1 MWSRCRFYGLHHVWQ
16 NACNDIDL
24 PAVSPQGGAWQH
36 RRHLAGETESDI
48 LREKLIYLW
57 FTQWLLLLTG
67 DTELTKCWALYD
79 VDVKWL
85 PGLTEDSEWQELSRS
100 TSRSY
105 SGSQGSVGI
114 TKVYNGPTYM
124 PCINHIVA
132 PVAHWGPRTLKIKS
146 CTWRWYAVA
155 SGGSYGS
162 LGTQNTWNGET
173 YITLMYSGSRGSLR
187 TQNERDH
194 LDL

>member
-1 MWSRCRFYGLHHVWQ
+1 MKT
-16 NACNDIDL
+16 
-24 PAVSPQGGAWQH
+24 PVS
-36 RRHLAGETESDI
+36 
-48 LREKLIYLW
+48 
-57 FTQWLLLLTG
+57 FFWLLLLIG
-67 DTELTKCWALYD
+67 DTELTKCWVLYD

-155 SGGSYGS
+155 SGGPMTGDADSWS
-162 LGTQNTWNGET
+162 LNNVSIRTSWIWTASIMLILRCKILLSTPPSTDRWTDLMVCIIRPNNWFNGLLSPLVA
-173 YITLMYSGSRGSLR
+173 IFDSRYRPRYHVWHHTTIGKW
-187 TQNERDH
+187 
-194 LDL
+194 

>member
-1 MWSRCRFYGLHHVWQ
+1 MQ
-16 NACNDIDL
+16 NTHKELAIQVVHIVAPTAHWGHKT
-24 PAVSPQGGAWQH
+24 PATTS
-36 RRHLAGETESDI
+36 
-48 LREKLIYLW
+48 IYPW
-57 FTQWLLLLTG
+57 FTQRLLLLTG

-105 SGSQGSVGI
+105 ACKDIDLPLVHTVAPMALGTQNAWNGETYMTLMYSGSQGSVGI

-124 PCINHIVA
+124 PCINNIVA
-132 PVAHWGPRTLKIKS
+132 PVAHWGPRTLEIKS

-155 SGGSYGS
+155 SGGHWGRRASA
-162 LGTQNTWNGET
+162 NG
-173 YITLMYSGSRGSLR
+173 
-187 TQNERDH
+187 
-194 LDL
+194 

>member
-1 MWSRCRFYGLHHVWQ
+1 MQ
-16 NACNDIDL
+16 NTHTELEIHMVHTVAPTAHWGHRT
-24 PAVSPQGGAWQH
+24 PATTS
-36 RRHLAGETESDI
+36 
-48 LREKLIYLW
+48 IYPW

-85 PGLTEDSEWQELSRS
+85 PGLTEDSECQELSRS

-155 SGGSYGS
+155 SGGHWGRRTSA
-162 LGTQNTWNGET
+162 NG
-173 YITLMYSGSRGSLR
+173 
-187 TQNERDH
+187 
-194 LDL
+194 

>member
-1 MWSRCRFYGLHHVWQ
+1 MKT
-16 NACNDIDL
+16 
-24 PAVSPQGGAWQH
+24 PVS
-36 RRHLAGETESDI
+36 
-48 LREKLIYLW
+48 
-57 FTQWLLLLTG
+57 FFWLLLLIG
-67 DTELTKCWALYD
+67 DTELTKCWVLYD
-79 VDVKWL
+79 IDVKWL

-155 SGGSYGS
+155 SGGHWGRRFM
-162 LGTQNTWNGET
+162 
-173 YITLMYSGSRGSLR
+173 ITKQCFYP
-187 TQNERDH
+187 H
-194 LDL
+194 KLDLDSFYNADIALQNIAINATINRSLNWPNGLHNTSQ

>member
-1 MWSRCRFYGLHHVWQ
+1 MFPWIWACRS
-16 NACNDIDL
+16 
-24 PAVSPQGGAWQH
+24 SPPRQVNKPEHGWKP
-36 RRHLAGETESDI
+36 RV
-48 LREKLIYLW
+48 
-57 FTQWLLLLTG
+57 FFFFWLLLLTR
-67 DTELTKCWALYD
+67 DTELTKCWVLYD

-124 PCINHIVA
+124 PCTNHIVA

-155 SGGSYGS
+155 SGVTGDAYSWS
-162 LGTQNTWNGET
+162 LNNVSIRTSWIWTASIMLILRCKILLSTPPSTDRWTANGLHNTSE
-173 YITLMYSGSRGSLR
+173 
-187 TQNERDH
+187 
-194 LDL
+194 

>member
-1 MWSRCRFYGLHHVWQ
+1 MQNTHTELEIHVVHTVAPTAHWGHRT
-16 NACNDIDL
+16 
-24 PAVSPQGGAWQH
+24 PATTS
-36 RRHLAGETESDI
+36 
-48 LREKLIYLW
+48 IYPW

-67 DTELTKCWALYD
+67 DTELTKCSALYD

-85 PGLTEDSEWQELSRS
+85 PGLTEDSEWQESSRS

-132 PVAHWGPRTLKIKS
+132 PVAHWGPRTLKIKG

-155 SGGSYGS
+155 SGVTGDAERPQMARLTYGSYSGSYGS
-162 LGTQNTWNGET
+162 LGTQNTSNGET
-173 YITLMYSGSRGSLR
+173 YMTLMYIGSQGSLR